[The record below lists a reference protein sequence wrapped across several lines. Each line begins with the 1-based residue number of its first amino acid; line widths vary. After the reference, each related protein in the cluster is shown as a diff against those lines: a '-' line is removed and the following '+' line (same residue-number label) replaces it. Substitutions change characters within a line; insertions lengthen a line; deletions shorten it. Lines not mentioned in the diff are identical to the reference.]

1 MYKLISLANLVNNID
16 YEKINH
22 IKNEVSYI
30 KDILLL
36 HHYELVDLVGN
47 HNFNLVFCNS
57 HGVILPSSQK
67 MYKKAQKKY
76 KDKELPNL
84 MMCELIHN
92 NLKPNNQY
100 TNMKFFYSYF
110 STGCYYNDTHYYY
123 KEFHCT
129 VNGIGDVSDVK
140 INDGVCCGPRLKD
153 LFSSFAFLLV
163 KGR

>member
-1 MYKLISLANLVNNID
+1 M
-16 YEKINH
+16 
-22 IKNEVSYI
+22 KNGISYI
-30 KDILLL
+30 KDILSISN
-36 HHYELVDLVGN
+36 YELVDLVGSGVTQ
-47 HNFNLVFCNS
+47 NFNLVFCNS

-67 MYKKAQKKY
+67 MYKKSQKKY
-76 KDKELPNL
+76 KNKELPNL

-92 NLKPNNQY
+92 HLKPNNQY